1 MPHDTGL
8 LLTSLIRRD
17 RMSAASNNR
26 SMSQAFGAL
35 FGTVT
40 TTASAISTSVNAAG
54 NLFEELEQRSS
65 SRLRSVGL
73 EISLAEE
80 EKQVRLVKES
90 ALRTSEFLLES
101 ARKLA
106 ANPTWPRPIPRSS
119 PTSRRSWQPSSR
131 TRFLS
136 PSEPTLKP
144 WPKIKIKPQ
153 ATSRARSRSRA
164 RARALTWDSSMKLER
179 EIVRD
184 DTLDP

>member
-1 MPHDTGL
+1 
-8 LLTSLIRRD
+8 
-17 RMSAASNNR
+17 MSAASNNR

-40 TTASAISTSVNAAG
+40 TTATAISTSVNAAG

-80 EKQVRLVKES
+80 EKSVRLIKES

-106 ANPTWPRPIPRSS
+106 ANPDLASTYAQVLKNIEQKLAAKAQS
-119 PTSRRSWQPSSR
+119 QV
-131 TRFLS
+131 
-136 PSEPTLKP
+136 PSEV
-144 WPKIKIKPQ
+144 Q
-153 ATSRARSRSRA
+153 
-164 RARALTWDSSMKLER
+164 SS
-179 EIVRD
+179 
-184 DTLDP
+184 